1 MHIGLENDYNQIHP
15 HARCEMSNDILY
27 GAYYNS
33 EERVSLYFGK
43 TLDKVEKGWDME
55 YGLTTGYSGY
65 PLVPMWRFVHED
77 GIFIAPAYEHEEEN
91 YGIVIGY
98 EFNFSK

>member
-1 MHIGLENDYNQIHP
+1 
-15 HARCEMSNDILY
+15 
-27 GAYYNS
+27 
-33 EERVSLYFGK
+33 
-43 TLDKVEKGWDME
+43 ME

-98 EFNFSK
+98 EFIFSN

>member
-15 HARCEMSNDILY
+15 HARCEMPNDILY

-33 EERVSLYFGK
+33 EDQVSLYFGK
-43 TLDKVEKGWDME
+43 TLDNVERGWDME

-65 PLVPMWRFVHED
+65 LCTNVAICSRRW
-77 GIFIAPAYEHEEEN
+77 Y
-91 YGIVIGY
+91 
-98 EFNFSK
+98 FSCTLLMNTKKKTTVS

>member
-1 MHIGLENDYNQIHP
+1 MLALSMHIGLENDYNQIHP

-43 TLDKVEKGWDME
+43 TLDNVERGWDME
-55 YGLTTGYSGY
+55 YGPY
-65 PLVPMWRFVHED
+65 PNLSLHCQVFYQK
-77 GIFIAPAYEHEEEN
+77 IKI
-91 YGIVIGY
+91 IGVGAC
-98 EFNFSK
+98 NMHQRDWVL